1 MSYKL
6 TTQFKSSLLS
16 KHWFGFDLD
25 DTLHEFRK
33 ASHHASQ
40 SVFEAINTSEGIS
53 IDTLRM
59 TYQDILRTSTA
70 NAFTDGRTSKEYR
83 RERFTRLLQ
92 AHGAMN
98 DSNVSPSNGS
108 GSPEADTGKIQNK
121 VELLLDV
128 YQSSLQSH
136 LTLKLGVADLFRAL
150 QELGKNIIIVTEGPA
165 DAQKWTVEMLGL
177 EHYVD
182 ILITTNELGKSKVD
196 GLFGAV
202 LDKYGIDAGDIVY
215 FGDNEVRDV
224 QAARESGVLS
234 ILYDERRDRAL
245 DDLDNLRI
253 DSWVI
258 LRKTLLGAGIE

>member
-1 MSYKL
+1 MSYQL
-6 TTQFKSSLLS
+6 TTQFKSTLLS

-33 ASHHASQ
+33 ASYHASQ

-59 TYQDILRTSTA
+59 TYQDILRTSTT

-83 RERFTRLLQ
+83 RERFTQLLQ
-92 AHGAMN
+92 AHGVVDDA
-98 DSNVSPSNGS
+98 NVSPSNGS
-108 GSPEADTGKIQNK
+108 DGPQADTGKIQNK
-121 VELLLDV
+121 IELLLDV

-136 LTLKLGVADLFRAL
+136 LTPKIGVVDLFRVL

-165 DAQKWTVEMLGL
+165 DAQKWTVGMLGL
-177 EHYVD
+177 EPYVD
-182 ILITTNELGKSKVD
+182 ILITTNELGRSKVD

-202 LDKYGIDAGDIVY
+202 LNKYGIDAGEIVY

-224 QAARESGVLS
+224 QAARESGILS
-234 ILYDERRDRAL
+234 ILYDERRDREL
-245 DDLDNLRI
+245 DDLDTLRI

-258 LRKTLLGAGIE
+258 LRNILLGAGIE